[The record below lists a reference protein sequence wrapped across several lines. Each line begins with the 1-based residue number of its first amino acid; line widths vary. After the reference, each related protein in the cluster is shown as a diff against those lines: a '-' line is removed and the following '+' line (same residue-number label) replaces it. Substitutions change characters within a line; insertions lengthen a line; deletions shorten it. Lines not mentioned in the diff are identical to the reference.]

1 MNFFTLTGIEITKI
15 RRSKILLL
23 LLFAAMLM
31 WIPAIINS
39 GSSYHLHRTSDTD
52 RTQRARPLKNAI
64 PACKQRPSL
73 PFQIYCT
80 PPAFGNSDAYGSRS
94 LLYERLYCFP
104 HTEL

>member
-39 GSSYHLHRTSDTD
+39 GSLMNVRD
-52 RTQRARPLKNAI
+52 I
-64 PACKQRPSL
+64 P
-73 PFQIYCT
+73 IT
-80 PPAFGNSDAYGSRS
+80 PEHNFLFRVSWVWYG
-94 LLYERLYCFP
+94 L
-104 HTEL
+104 